1 MRSSIFFNNFNG
13 QHICVDH
20 FFYRMDNIFIFL
32 AIVGVSILLLSLF
45 YYIFLVLKN
54 GIFDPIVNEIKI
66 KIGLKKRSEI
76 DNQDIELKIEQKQS
90 KVLTFVYNLLK
101 SFN

>member
-1 MRSSIFFNNFNG
+1 
-13 QHICVDH
+13 
-20 FFYRMDNIFIFL
+20 MDNIFIFL